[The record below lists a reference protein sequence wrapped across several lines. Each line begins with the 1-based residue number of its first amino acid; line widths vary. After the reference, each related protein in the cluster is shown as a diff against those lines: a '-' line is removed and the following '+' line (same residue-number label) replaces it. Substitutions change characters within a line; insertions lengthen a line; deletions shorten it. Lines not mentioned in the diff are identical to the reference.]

1 VPVDRDR
8 YEEFLA
14 LQTTLLGIGIA
25 IILAL
30 IAALVG
36 PHVVD
41 WRSHRAM
48 FEREAS
54 RLVGAQTRIDGA
66 IDVRLLPVPSVTFRD
81 VKIAG
86 VTPEAGLSAREVS
99 VEFALGPL
107 VRGEWR
113 ATDMRLVAPE
123 IHAGV
128 DAKGHFAWAVNVP
141 SADADTFSIDQLSIQ
156 DGTVILADAAS
167 KTREKL
173 ERFSFSGDIRSL
185 AGPVRGDGGFVI
197 RGERYAYRLSLGRKD
212 DDGATRVRLN
222 LNPADRPV
230 SSEIEGALT
239 LAKGIPAFAGTFTR
253 TRTPDVKL
261 AAGQVV
267 ANEPWRLTARVQATP
282 AQASFDQVELLY
294 GTEPRA
300 LKFAGTGKFAFGAYP
315 RLDAA
320 LTARQADFDRLVS
333 LPAGTRRLPLVVVGT
348 LVKPFD
354 GAPPA
359 FPVKVDLRAEA
370 ATLGGGAIRNLRGT
384 LVGDAAG
391 WSLQTLD
398 LKGPGGTV
406 VHAGGALRTVQKTV
420 SFTGPATIEA
430 SDSNALAAWLEGRA
444 DTGAAR
450 MGPFRAQGDVT
461 IGSNRFVVDHL
472 NVDFDRKAIS
482 GRLAYG
488 ATEPKR
494 APKLDLDLKA
504 AALDIDGTI
513 ALLRTALP
521 TLSLEMPAEVSL
533 NADLGSATYAGISA
547 RDVKAK
553 LSLDAGNLVVERVAI
568 GDLSGATVGV
578 TGKVQGP
585 WSKPKGA
592 LTLDL
597 SGQDLH
603 GVADLVASV
612 WPDSGGMARLVIPRF
627 APAKLRATLNLNSSE
642 TAQGHGTT
650 QLRIAGTAGDVAVN
664 ADAAVQG
671 DILDAKTWST
681 KVNSKFDARDG
692 AALLRFVGL
701 DRAFAVKTG
710 NANLRLTANGKL
722 AELRIDGKLAAPGF
736 DGDVRGTAG
745 LLGDGGPHGSGTV
758 GITAADAASLRGI
771 AGDAD
776 AALPASVKAK
786 VSASR
791 QRISFDDISGRLG
804 KSAIGGRLAFALDTD
819 RIDGRIDADAINA
832 SALMAALAGMPS
844 PNANA
849 PLVWS
854 TDSFTPHALT
864 AWSGGVTL
872 TAAHA
877 RLSPKLEVSQLKTV
891 LKLDGPDV
899 SFDDIG
905 GVIGGGQLSGQ
916 TALQRTEAGL
926 TMTAALSLAG
936 ADLATMTR
944 EGERTPLSGKLDLQ
958 FDVKGV
964 GRSPAALAGSLTGSG
979 TLKINGAAASGLDPQ
994 AFDIVGKTADQ
1005 GDTVDANKLKT
1016 TVDAALYRERMPLGR
1031 VDAAFTVSAGQL
1043 RLADVSAHNDR
1054 ADVKLNATVDLVR
1067 RMLDARLTLTGLPQ
1081 KGAPS
1086 AGRPEIYVALNG
1098 PVDAP
1103 NRSVDVSALLGW
1115 LTLRSVDVQAKRL
1128 DAAEEQRRATE
1139 EAVRRA
1145 EEAAKQRAAR
1155 AAAEAEAKREA
1166 AKREEEAKR
1175 EAAKRDAD
1183 QRAREAALSN
1193 DQPNIMREE
1202 AAPEVKP
1209 SSPISGPVPIPPVR
1223 PRSPSASA
1231 PSAVEP
1237 QATETAPALPPP
1249 VDVKPAPAPRRT
1261 NARRSEHP
1269 RSSNTPPPP
1278 RAPRNVFERLFGLGR

>member
-1 VPVDRDR
+1 
-8 YEEFLA
+8 
-14 LQTTLLGIGIA
+14 
-25 IILAL
+25 
-30 IAALVG
+30 VG
-36 PHVVD
+36 V
-41 WRSHRAM
+41 
-48 FEREAS
+48 
-54 RLVGAQTRIDGA
+54 
-66 IDVRLLPVPSVTFRD
+66 
-81 VKIAG
+81 
-86 VTPEAGLSAREVS
+86 
-99 VEFALGPL
+99 
-107 VRGEWR
+107 
-113 ATDMRLVAPE
+113 
-123 IHAGV
+123 
-128 DAKGHFAWAVNVP
+128 
-141 SADADTFSIDQLSIQ
+141 
-156 DGTVILADAAS
+156 
-167 KTREKL
+167 
-173 ERFSFSGDIRSL
+173 
-185 AGPVRGDGGFVI
+185 
-197 RGERYAYRLSLGRKD
+197 
-212 DDGATRVRLN
+212 
-222 LNPADRPV
+222 
-230 SSEIEGALT
+230 
-239 LAKGIPAFAGTFTR
+239 
-253 TRTPDVKL
+253 
-261 AAGQVV
+261 
-267 ANEPWRLTARVQATP
+267 
-282 AQASFDQVELLY
+282 
-294 GTEPRA
+294 
-300 LKFAGTGKFAFGAYP
+300 
-315 RLDAA
+315 
-320 LTARQADFDRLVS
+320 
-333 LPAGTRRLPLVVVGT
+333 

-354 GAPPA
+354 GAPPT

-391 WSLQTLD
+391 WRIQALD
-398 LKGPGGTV
+398 LQGPGGTV
-406 VHAGGALRTVQKTV
+406 VHAGGTLRTAQKTV

-461 IGSNRFVVDHL
+461 IGGNRFVVDRL
-472 NVDFDRKAIS
+472 NIDFDRKTIS

-488 ATEPKR
+488 AAEPKR
-494 APKLDLDLKA
+494 TPKLDLDIEA

-513 ALLRTALP
+513 ALLRSALP

-597 SGQDLH
+597 SGQDLR

-612 WPDSGGMARLVIPRF
+612 WPDSGGLARLVIPRF
-627 APAKLRATLNLNSSE
+627 APAKLHATLNLNAAE
-642 TAQGHGTT
+642 ATHGTT
-650 QLRIAGTAGDVAVN
+650 QLRITGTAGDVAVN
-664 ADAAVQG
+664 SDAAVQG
-671 DILDAKTWST
+671 DILDAKTWNT

-701 DRAFAVKTG
+701 DRAFAPKAG
-710 NANLRLTANGKL
+710 NGSLRLTASGKL
-722 AELRIDGKLAAPGF
+722 AELRVDGKLAMPGF
-736 DGDVRGTAG
+736 DGDFRGAAG
-745 LLGDGGPHGSGTV
+745 LLGDGGPHSSGAV
-758 GITAADAASLRGI
+758 NITAADAASLRGI
-771 AGDAD
+771 VGDAD
-776 AALPASVKAK
+776 AALPATVKAK

-791 QRISFDDISGRLG
+791 QRIAFDDISGRLG
-804 KSAIGGRLAFALDTD
+804 SSAIGGRLAFALDTG
-819 RIDGRIDADAINA
+819 RIDGRVDAGAINA

-844 PNANA
+844 LNANA
-849 PLVWS
+849 TLVWS
-854 TDSFTPHALT
+854 TDPFLPHALT

-872 TAAHA
+872 TATQA

-891 LKLDGPDV
+891 LKFDGPEV

-905 GVIGGGQLSGQ
+905 GVIGGGQLAGQ

-944 EGERTPLSGKLDLQ
+944 EGDRTPLSGKLDLQ

-979 TLKINGAAASGLDPQ
+979 TVKINGAAASGLDPQ
-994 AFDIVGKTADQ
+994 AFDIVGKTAEQ
-1005 GDTVDANKLKT
+1005 GDIVDANKLKT
-1016 TVDAALYRERMPLGR
+1016 TVDAALYRERLPFGR

-1098 PVDAP
+1098 PLDAP

-1128 DAAEEQRRATE
+1128 DAAEEQRRATD

-1155 AAAEAEAKREA
+1155 AAAEAEAKREE
-1166 AKREEEAKR
+1166 AKREDTKRQEEAKREEAKR
-1175 EAAKRDAD
+1175 EAAKREGD

-1193 DQPNIMREE
+1193 EQPNIMRQE
-1202 AAPEVKP
+1202 AAPEVTP
-1209 SSPISGPVPIPPVR
+1209 ARPISGPVPIPPVR
-1223 PRSPSASA
+1223 PTSQPPAAPGSSAVVPPTAESA
-1231 PSAVEP
+1231 P
-1237 QATETAPALPPP
+1237 TLPPP
-1249 VDVKPAPAPRRT
+1249 MDVKPAPAPRRA
-1261 NARRSEHP
+1261 NARRSEQRP
-1269 RSSNTPPPP
+1269 SASSSDSHAPPPP